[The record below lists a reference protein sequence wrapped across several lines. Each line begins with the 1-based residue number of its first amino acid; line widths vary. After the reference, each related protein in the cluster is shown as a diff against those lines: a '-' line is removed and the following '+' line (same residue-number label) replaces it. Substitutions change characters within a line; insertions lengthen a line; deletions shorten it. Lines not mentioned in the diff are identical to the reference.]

1 VHDILLPQHRLTR
14 LRNSYRF
21 PAQAALAAR
30 IPFIGR
36 RVPMRDMW
44 RHRSLRRAR
53 LAEPLITTAA
63 GAGSLTSAVCSQAAR
78 STVAAT
84 RRAATAPAVRR
95 TARAAKHGAARLADA
110 SRRAPAAV
118 PPLPRTRL
126 RGLGSVA
133 AAIALGALAMYYLDP
148 HQGRRR
154 RALLRDKA
162 AHARRVLVRNLP
174 RRLER
179 RARFVGGVARGIGH
193 GAAHLVGADGHVPY
207 VDDEQLVARV
217 RSEVLRDPDI
227 KAGEIH
233 IDAYEGCVTLR
244 GQLDREADIRR
255 LVAATK
261 RVEGVRAVRSYL
273 HLPGEPP
280 PNKAEVYEHAA
291 HVLPAI

>member
-1 VHDILLPQHRLTR
+1 MHDILLPHHSLTR

-30 IPFIGR
+30 IPFVGR
-36 RVPMRDMW
+36 RVPMREMW

-53 LAEPLITTAA
+53 LAESLMTTAA
-63 GAGSLTSAVCSQAAR
+63 GTPSLAAALCSNAAR
-78 STVAAT
+78 ATVGAT
-84 RRAATAPAVRR
+84 RRFAGAPAVRR
-95 TARAAKHGAARLADA
+95 SARAVQHGAGRVADA
-110 SRRAPAAV
+110 ARRAPAV
-118 PPLPRTRL
+118 PRTRI
-126 RGLGSVA
+126 RGWGSFA
-133 AAIALGALAMYYLDP
+133 AAMVVGALAMYYLDP

-154 RALLRDKA
+154 RALVRDKA

-179 RARFVGGVARGIGH
+179 RARFVGGVVRGIGH
-193 GAAHLVGADGHVPY
+193 DAAHLVGADGHVPY

-244 GQLDREADIRR
+244 GQLERESDIRR

-291 HVLPAI
+291 HALPAI